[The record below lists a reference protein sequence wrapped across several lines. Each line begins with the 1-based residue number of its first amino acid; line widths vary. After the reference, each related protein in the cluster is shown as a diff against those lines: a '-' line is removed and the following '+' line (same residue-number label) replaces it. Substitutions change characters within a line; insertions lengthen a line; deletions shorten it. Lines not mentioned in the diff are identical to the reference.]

1 VTCVSLGAIR
11 CYGPTDGTTGSTTS
25 CPAAGNASVGALEEA
40 DDGAPHVHLRAVLLM
55 RAVVMRSFG
64 PPEVLGLEEIEVP
77 EPAAGEARVRVAA
90 VEVSRTRDVA
100 TRSGRHPFSAQVT
113 LPHVLGGDCAGVVE
127 AVGAEVDTGLIGR
140 RVAVMN
146 TSTCGDCPACRSGR
160 EYECERL
167 TMLGIHRPGSYA
179 DLVVAPARS
188 LHVLPDDLGL
198 TEAAAL
204 AATGPIALMQLRAL
218 GPVDGGSVLVTGA
231 TGALAMVLTAL
242 APRFGADAIGLTRR
256 PALVPPS
263 LPGSV
268 VEVGSEPTEELT
280 GAIAAA
286 SRGGAPVGAVDNVA
300 SPAVFDRYFPTL
312 RNGARVVISGAIGGA
327 TLPVLQVPVVPLYV
341 RSISLVGVRTA
352 TARTTR
358 DFWDLVRDGFRLPPG
373 LLHEMPLAEAARAHQ
388 QVIDGR
394 TVGHT
399 VLTVEDPG

>member
-1 VTCVSLGAIR
+1 
-11 CYGPTDGTTGSTTS
+11 
-25 CPAAGNASVGALEEA
+25 
-40 DDGAPHVHLRAVLLM
+40 
-55 RAVVMRSFG
+55 MRSFG
-64 PPEVLGLEEIEVP
+64 PPEVLDLEEIEVP

-127 AVGAEVDTGLIGR
+127 AVGDGVDDGWVGR

-146 TSTCGDCPACRSGR
+146 TSTCGHCAACRSAR

-218 GPVDGGSVLVTGA
+218 GAVDGGSVVITGA
-231 TGALAMVLTAL
+231 TGALATVLAAL
-242 APRFGADAIGLTRR
+242 APRFGAEAIGLTRR

-263 LPGSV
+263 LPGTV
-268 VEVGSEPTEELT
+268 LEVGPELT
-280 GAIAAA
+280 DAIAAA
-286 SRGGAPVGAVDNVA
+286 SRGGAPVGVVDNVGA
-300 SPAVFDRYFPTL
+300 PEVFDRYFPTL
-312 RNGARVVISGAIGGA
+312 RNGARIVISGAIGGA
-327 TLPVLQVPVVPLYV
+327 ALPVLQVPVVPLYV

-352 TARTTR
+352 TAQATR
-358 DFWDLVRDGFRLPPG
+358 DFWDLVRDGFRLPAG
-373 LLHEMPLAEAARAHQ
+373 LLHEMPLADAARAHQ

-394 TVGHT
+394 AVGHT
-399 VLTVEDPG
+399 VLTAGTFG